1 MRKEPQGRGAPPG
14 VGPSAPSRR
23 DRGLVAAFARV
34 VLGVMGGALAV
45 LTVVREA
52 RAGGYDTP
60 MLYSARHMGMGGTA
74 VGYVDD
80 PSALFHNPAGL
91 AHTPRLAL
99 LADFSLLLARVHAS
113 PAVFAE
119 DKDSN
124 LTVAPLGLVGAAYRL
139 TDRVTVG
146 LGAYPVASAGASYEY
161 EFLGTKIENST
172 RLLFLEAS
180 PAIAVN
186 LPARVRL
193 AAAYRVTYVSLTRF
207 QGARSA
213 AVPFLDF
220 HMTGF
225 DWTGFRVG
233 AQWTALDWLQV
244 GAVYRHKTNTVVK
257 NREGI
262 ALGLRFTDIESSF
275 LLPSKAGAGA
285 RADLGDFGFALDG
298 EYLWGS
304 QNVGAPL
311 EGLPPT
317 TDPSMPAM
325 RLSVPNVFAWND
337 EITIRA
343 GVEYRLLRGTAGAP
357 RLALRAGYVHDGKVT
372 NARYPSAFG
381 TPPGPTQVLTLGAG
395 WKPGPW
401 QVNAAYARRF
411 GEGAVTKELLDDPAT
426 KPCRFCGVAGM
437 DPYRIAINAFYV
449 DFSRTW

>member
-1 MRKEPQGRGAPPG
+1 MLG
-14 VGPSAPSRR
+14 VLA
-23 DRGLVAAFARV
+23 LARV
-34 VLGVMGGALAV
+34 AH
-45 LTVVREA
+45 
-52 RAGGYDTP
+52 AGGYDTP

-74 VGYVDD
+74 IGYVDD
-80 PSALFHNPAGL
+80 ASALFHNPAGL

-113 PAVFAE
+113 PGLLAE
-119 DKDSN
+119 DLDSK
-124 LTVAPLGLVGAAYRL
+124 LAVAPLGLLGAAYRL
-139 TDRVTVG
+139 TDRITVG
-146 LGAYPVASAGASYEY
+146 VGAYPVASAGATYEY
-161 EFLGTKIENST
+161 PLVGAKIENST
-172 RLLFLEAS
+172 RLLFIEAS
-180 PAIAVN
+180 PAVAVN
-186 LPARVRL
+186 LPGRVRL

-207 QGARSA
+207 QGDRSA

-257 NREGI
+257 NDAGI
-262 ALGLRFTDIESSF
+262 ALGQRFTDIESSF
-275 LLPSKAGAGA
+275 LLPSKAGLGA
-285 RADLGDFGFALDG
+285 RADLGDFGIALDG

-311 EGLPPT
+311 EGLPPAA
-317 TDPSMPAM
+317 DPAM
-325 RLSVPNVFAWND
+325 PPMRLAVPNVFAWSD
-337 EITIRA
+337 EITVRA
-343 GVEYRLLRGTAGAP
+343 GVEYRLLRGQGGAP

-381 TPPGPTQVLTLGAG
+381 TPPGPTHVLTFGAG
-395 WKPGPW
+395 WNAGPW
-401 QVNAAYARRF
+401 QVNAAFARRF
-411 GEGAVTKELLDDPAT
+411 GEGAVTNELVSDPAN

-437 DPYRIAINAFYV
+437 DPYRITINAFYV